1 MSQIVSRL
9 KELNGS
15 IETQSSSI
23 TESSAAIESAHAG
36 AAGQGFAVV
45 ADEIRKLAEQS
56 SSQELVVKNAM
67 DEQNEGNKQVLE
79 SMKHISDS
87 TILVKNNS
95 DEIMDGTDHLVKE
108 MNVLSE
114 VTGHITDSMKVMTR
128 SILALKVECVH
139 LQVF

>member
-1 MSQIVSRL
+1 MSLGRRTNIVIL
-9 KELNGS
+9 LAMN
-15 IETQSSSI
+15 
-23 TESSAAIESAHAG
+23 AAIESAHAG

-56 SSQELVVKNAM
+56 SSQEAM

-95 DEIMDGTDHLVKE
+95 DEIMDGTGHLVKE

-128 SILALKVECVH
+128 SILALKVKCVH

>member
-1 MSQIVSRL
+1 MHWL
-9 KELNGS
+9 P
-15 IETQSSSI
+15 
-23 TESSAAIESAHAG
+23 HYAG

-45 ADEIRKLAEQS
+45 ADEIRKLA
-56 SSQELVVKNAM
+56 VKNAM

-79 SMKHISDS
+79 SMNHISDS

-128 SILALKVECVH
+128 SIENITSAVKLVNDNSAKNLNDSHELSGKIETFS
-139 LQVF
+139 L

>member
-1 MSQIVSRL
+1 MFGGNRV
-9 KELNGS
+9 GS
-15 IETQSSSI
+15 C
-23 TESSAAIESAHAG
+23 G

-45 ADEIRKLAEQS
+45 ADEIRKLA
-56 SSQELVVKNAM
+56 VKNAM

-79 SMKHISDS
+79 SMNHISDS

-114 VTGHITDSMKVMTR
+114 
-128 SILALKVECVH
+128 LALSSKCKTRNSTSYLQP
-139 LQVF
+139 LQVAMRQKKVKGKEGA

>member
-1 MSQIVSRL
+1 
-9 KELNGS
+9 
-15 IETQSSSI
+15 
-23 TESSAAIESAHAG
+23 
-36 AAGQGFAVV
+36 
-45 ADEIRKLAEQS
+45 
-56 SSQELVVKNAM
+56 M

-114 VTGHITDSMKVMTR
+114 
-128 SILALKVECVH
+128 LALSSKCKTRNSTSYLQP
-139 LQVF
+139 LQVAMRQKKVKGKEGA

>member
-45 ADEIRKLAEQS
+45 ADEIRKLA
-56 SSQELVVKNAM
+56 VKNAM

-79 SMKHISDS
+79 SMNHISDS

-95 DEIMDGTDHLVKE
+95 DEIMDGTGHLMKE

-114 VTGHITDSMKVMTR
+114 
-128 SILALKVECVH
+128 LALSSKCKTRNSTSYLQP
-139 LQVF
+139 LQVAMRQKKVKGKEGA

>member
-1 MSQIVSRL
+1 MHWL
-9 KELNGS
+9 P
-15 IETQSSSI
+15 
-23 TESSAAIESAHAG
+23 HYAG

-95 DEIMDGTDHLVKE
+95 DEIMDGTGHLVKE

-128 SILALKVECVH
+128 SIENITSAVKLVNDNSAKNLNDSHELSGKIETFS
-139 LQVF
+139 L